1 MAKIFQ
7 NDGNIDSLTARKN
20 ILIIRAVDYAQA
32 QIFDPDNVIQ
42 GRVEC
47 YCVNHFPTSTM
58 FSYFLYFWSGIE
70 SVITVALSNEAN
82 VTGDMIWNLLRSLK
96 IYFFFEC
103 PIAKRL
109 IMASFGSGVVNPT
122 SGEMPFVPKNPI
134 VKCSL
139 RR

>member
-47 YCVNHFPTSTM
+47 Y
-58 FSYFLYFWSGIE
+58 
-70 SVITVALSNEAN
+70 
-82 VTGDMIWNLLRSLK
+82 
-96 IYFFFEC
+96 
-103 PIAKRL
+103 
-109 IMASFGSGVVNPT
+109 
-122 SGEMPFVPKNPI
+122 
-134 VKCSL
+134 
-139 RR
+139 